1 MIGISVKEDRVNF
14 LSAFYSKSEIVIN
27 DFGILPLKSQKF
39 DSEII
44 EKIINRKKIKNSNIV
59 SKKCMICIDSSE
71 VIFNQISTSEKV
83 DMATLIDW
91 NNRLIFNDAKI
102 DRYKDLHYQICPN
115 NDMLSIYVDKNIQS
129 EYYNYCK
136 KSNLKISCL
145 SIDIF
150 SADYLARNMFDAESS
165 SDYIV
170 WGVGKNKDDMM
181 IVQNN
186 NFAGLVSF
194 KRFKNS
200 LEIIKC
206 IGSEEYMLN
215 CLNKISHKGFTDF
228 KSVDFVKKIYMYQK
242 CQNSDMKKIVK
253 SNKEDIVILN
263 PLLKI
268 DSFKKRR
275 NEDINSSFLSEMGYL
290 FKIIKEKGQI
300 SD

>member
-1 MIGISVKEDRVNF
+1 MK
-14 LSAFYSKSEIVIN
+14 
-27 DFGILPLKSQKF
+27 
-39 DSEII
+39 
-44 EKIINRKKIKNSNIV
+44 
-59 SKKCMICIDSSE
+59 
-71 VIFNQISTSEKV
+71 
-83 DMATLIDW
+83 
-91 NNRLIFNDAKI
+91 NRLIIILISFLLSKLA
-102 DRYKDLHYQICPN
+102 LAESLQISSKN
-115 NDMLSIYVDKNIQS
+115 ISIDKNKQS

-170 WGVGKNKDDMM
+170 CGVGKNKDDMM

-206 IGSEEYMLN
+206 LGSEEYMLN

-228 KSVDFVKKIYMYQK
+228 KSVK
-242 CQNSDMKKIVK
+242 C
-253 SNKEDIVILN
+253 
-263 PLLKI
+263 
-268 DSFKKRR
+268 
-275 NEDINSSFLSEMGYL
+275 
-290 FKIIKEKGQI
+290 
-300 SD
+300 